1 MCPSGIKPLFT
12 KDVNHQH
19 ITSIALQ
26 LLYHNNKTRVSFNLL
41 AYSSAHK

>member
-1 MCPSGIKPLFT
+1 MCPSRTKPLFT
-12 KDVNHQH
+12 KDLTHQH

-26 LLYHNNKTRVSFNLL
+26 LLYRNNKTRVSFDLL

>member
-1 MCPSGIKPLFT
+1 LFT
-12 KDVNHQH
+12 KDETHQQ

-26 LLYHNNKTRVSFNLL
+26 LLYRNNKTRVSFNLL